1 VKLSHLTLPPAL
13 SLALLAST
21 AVATTIVGFHPMLSV
36 DSKNCYLDAVSDA
49 DHNRVQPALAKL
61 ESLLMDKSVTVGID
75 KNSMSNA
82 GPNFTKGVEQGVKI
96 WHDALPDAPYV
107 LADAS
112 STKRPTVLIKFVK
125 TIDNEGGDLQG
136 MIEAEHEFRWTG
148 NTHTNILNSTM
159 YIVVKTEGRYLSEN
173 EVAEVTAHELGHL
186 LGLTDA
192 PTPKGLMGPF
202 VAGEPR
208 LAPSST
214 ELDAV
219 NEFRQMVRDE
229 IAKIETSAAVN
240 H

>member
-21 AVATTIVGFHPMLSV
+21 AVATTVVGFHPMLSA

-49 DHNRVQPALAKL
+49 DHNRTQPALAKL

-75 KNSMSNA
+75 KSTLNNA
-82 GPNFTKGVEQGVKI
+82 PANFSKAVEHGINI
-96 WHDALPDAPYV
+96 WRDALPDSPYV
-107 LADAS
+107 LGDNT
-112 STKRPTVLIKFVK
+112 TKRPIVLVKFVK

-148 NTHTNILNSTM
+148 STHTNILNSTM
-159 YIVVKTEGRYLSEN
+159 YIVTKTEGRYLTEN

-192 PTPKGLMGPF
+192 SAPKGLMGPF

-208 LAPSST
+208 LAPSSS

-229 IAKIETSAAVN
+229 IAKIETSAIN

>member
-1 VKLSHLTLPPAL
+1 
-13 SLALLAST
+13 
-21 AVATTIVGFHPMLSV
+21 MLSA
-36 DSKNCYLDAVSDA
+36 DSKNCYLDAVADA
-49 DHNRVQPALAKL
+49 DHNRTQPALAKL

-75 KNSMSNA
+75 KSTINNA
-82 GPNFTKGVEQGVKI
+82 PPIFSKAVEHGVKI
-96 WHDALPDAPYV
+96 WRDALPDSPYI
-107 LADAS
+107 LAADNS
-112 STKRPTVLIKFVK
+112 NKRPTVLVKFVK

-159 YIVVKTEGRYLSEN
+159 YIVTKTEGRYLTEN

-208 LAPSST
+208 LAPAT
-214 ELDAV
+214 NELEAV
-219 NEFRQMVRDE
+219 NEFRTMVRDE
-229 IAKIETSAAVN
+229 IAKIETSAVN